1 MKNIL
6 LATTG
11 LFGAALLATAASAQT
26 PKVTIG
32 GFTDFQAGFVS
43 DDFDANTR
51 SQAFRQDTEIQVR
64 VDAKTDAGLGY
75 GAVIDLEADVSNDV
89 NNQGT
94 NAGRVFTYLSGS
106 WGKVELGSNAGAA
119 ATSRVDAST
128 LAAATGGI
136 NGAWIFQPN
145 DATPLVAGA
154 AFANFVTTSKLVTE
168 HGSVDLVGDEGTINS
183 NKITY
188 YSPRFSGFQI
198 GASYTPKLAARG
210 QTIDR
215 ADNDDTFGDILEAGV
230 NFDHQFTN
238 GVKLAASLTG
248 ETGSGDESAPGSNE
262 DLAAWAIGALL
273 GYQGFSGA
281 LSYGDLGD
289 SQVGST
295 NTDAAYWSAGVGYDG
310 GIWAASATY
319 LDSEVEAGAND
330 NEFNNLVLGVDYK
343 LAPGITPYA
352 EVSFFEFDDSDVVA
366 NNNDGTALIIGT
378 QVAF

>member
-26 PKVTIG
+26 PKVTVG

-43 DDFDANTR
+43 DDFDNNTR

-64 VDAKTDAGLGY
+64 VDGKTDGGLGY
-75 GAVIDLEADVSNDV
+75 GAVIDLEADVTNDA

-94 NAGRVFTYLSGS
+94 NAGRVFTYLNGS

-119 ATSRVDAST
+119 ATQRVDAST

-136 NGAWIFQPN
+136 NGAWVFQPN
-145 DATPLVAGA
+145 LGTLGA
-154 AFANFVTTSKLVTE
+154 SGGFITTSKLVTE
-168 HGSVDLVGDEGTINS
+168 HGSTIVLGDEATFNS

-198 GASYTPKLAARG
+198 GASYTPKLGARG
-210 QTIDR
+210 QTINR
-215 ADNDDTFGDILEAGV
+215 VDNAGNFGDVFEAGI
-230 NFDHQFTN
+230 NFDHQFDN
-238 GVKLAASLTG
+238 GLKLAASLTG
-248 ETGSGDESAPGSNE
+248 EQGENDNAAVE
-262 DLAAWAIGALL
+262 DLSAYAIGVLL

-281 LSYGDLGD
+281 LSYGDWTD
-289 SQVGST
+289 SGQATGAS
-295 NTDAAYWSAGVGYDG
+295 NDQDYWSAGLGYDG
-310 GIWAASATY
+310 GMWAVSATY
-319 LDSEVEAGAND
+319 LNSTLETAGGDND
-330 NEFNNLVLGVDYK
+330 FDNFVIGADYK

-352 EVSFFEFDDSDVVA
+352 EVSFYEFDQAGAGGYD
-366 NNNDGTALIIGT
+366 NDGTALIIGT

>member
-26 PKVTIG
+26 PKVTVG

-43 DDFDANTR
+43 DDFDNNTR

-64 VDAKTDAGLGY
+64 VDGKTDGGLGY
-75 GAVIDLEADVSNDV
+75 GAVIDLEADVTNDA

-94 NAGRVFTYLSGS
+94 NAGRVFTYLNGS

-119 ATSRVDAST
+119 ATQRVDAST

-136 NGAWIFQPN
+136 NGAWVFQPN
-145 DATPLVAGA
+145 LGTLGA
-154 AFANFVTTSKLVTE
+154 SGGFITTSKLVTE
-168 HGSVDLVGDEGTINS
+168 HGSTIVLGDEATFNS

-198 GASYTPKLAARG
+198 GASYTPKLGARG
-210 QTIDR
+210 QTINR
-215 ADNDDTFGDILEAGV
+215 VDNAGNFGDVLEAGI
-230 NFDHQFTN
+230 NFDHQFDN
-238 GVKLAASLTG
+238 GLKLAASLTG
-248 ETGSGDESAPGSNE
+248 EQGENDNAGVE
-262 DLAAWAIGALL
+262 DLSAYAIGVLL

-281 LSYGDLGD
+281 LSYGDWTD
-289 SQVGST
+289 SGQ
-295 NTDAAYWSAGVGYDG
+295 AAGASNDQDYWSAGLGYDG
-310 GIWAASATY
+310 GMWAVSATY
-319 LDSEVEAGAND
+319 LNSTLETAGGDND
-330 NEFNNLVLGVDYK
+330 FDNFVIGADYK

-352 EVSFFEFDDSDVVA
+352 EVSFYEFDQAGAGGYD
-366 NNNDGTALIIGT
+366 NDGTALIIGT